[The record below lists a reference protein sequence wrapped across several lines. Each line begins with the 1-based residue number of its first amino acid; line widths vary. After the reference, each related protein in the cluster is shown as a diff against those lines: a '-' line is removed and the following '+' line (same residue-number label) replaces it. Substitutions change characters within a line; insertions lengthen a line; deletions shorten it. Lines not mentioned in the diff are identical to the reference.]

1 MTGNW
6 NSWVRDNVL
15 NACAQ
20 EINSSLALAHSTEF
34 EGVKKKKKKKRVQLI
49 TRKQLPVLFG

>member
-1 MTGNW
+1 
-6 NSWVRDNVL
+6 VL

-20 EINSSLALAHSTEF
+20 EINSSLALARSTEF